1 MYEKEEGEEEEE
13 EEFIIKYNVLYNFK
27 SLYFSDQN
35 MLRSTISR
43 RTIFVI
49 DEISTNNNQILNV
62 TSQATVKSN

>member
-13 EEFIIKYNVLYNFK
+13 EEFIIKYNVFYNFK

>member
-13 EEFIIKYNVLYNFK
+13 EEFNIKYNVLHNFK

-35 MLRSTISR
+35 MLRSTIS

-62 TSQATVKSN
+62 TSLTTVKFN